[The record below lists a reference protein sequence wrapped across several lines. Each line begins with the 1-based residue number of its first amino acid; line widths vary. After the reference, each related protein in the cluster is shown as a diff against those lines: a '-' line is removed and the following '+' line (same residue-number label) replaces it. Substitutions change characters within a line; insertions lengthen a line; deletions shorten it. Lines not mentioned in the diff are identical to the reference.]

1 MPVHVTEVNYLEKYE
16 LHLTFNNG
24 FQRVVDLQNE
34 LDGEIF
40 EPLADLIFFQQ
51 VYLNDETG
59 TIEWPNGADFA
70 PEFLFEIAK
79 DATLDKAQYR
89 VGMLQAAV

>member
-1 MPVHVTEVNYLEKYE
+1 MFVHVTKVSYIEGYQLY
-16 LHLTFNNG
+16 LTFNNG
-24 FQRVVDLQNE
+24 LQKAVDLKDE

-40 EPLADLIFFQQ
+40 QPLTDLVFFQQ

-70 PEFLFEIAK
+70 PEFLFEIGVEVQQKKHK
-79 DATLDKAQYR
+79 DTLEEL
-89 VGMLQAAV
+89 VAA